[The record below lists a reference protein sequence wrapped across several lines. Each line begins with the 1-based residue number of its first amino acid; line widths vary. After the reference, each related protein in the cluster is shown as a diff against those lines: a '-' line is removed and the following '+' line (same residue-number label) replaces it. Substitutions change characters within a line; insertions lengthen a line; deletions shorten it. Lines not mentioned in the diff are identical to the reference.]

1 MLEFLNPKICGFGID
16 LSDLSIKIVNLK
28 KAGDEFALAS
38 FCRQEIPEGAIDQGE
53 IKKEEDLIGTIKEA
67 VKNIKGEPLKTR
79 YCIVSLP
86 ETVSFVRM
94 VKMPLMNKE
103 ELAEAIKWELEAQI
117 PLSREE
123 IYYDWQII
131 EQSPSVSL
139 VHQADHLDVL
149 IGVLPKKTV
158 EPYLEVL
165 KKAGLRPSIFEI
177 EPVAPA
183 RALLKDGLAPEPLMT
198 IAFGAKRTSLLIFS
212 GQTIF
217 FTTSL
222 PFSNNSVIE
231 NLSEKLNIG
240 KDQALKIKL
249 ETGLNFGQ
257 PQSDVFRALEPSL
270 NELAQKIQSYVDFY
284 QEHIPVPDGA
294 KSKISKIL
302 LCGGGAN
309 LDGLPEFLSNNLKM
323 AIEIGNP
330 WINIFKKP
338 KEISG
343 LPPSE
348 SLAYTTALGLAL
360 RGVN

>member
-28 KAGDEFALAS
+28 KAGDEFALSS

-53 IKKEEDLIGTIKEA
+53 IKKEEVLISVIKEA
-67 VKNIKGEPLKTR
+67 VRNIKGEPLKTR

-86 ETVSFVRM
+86 ETVSFVQM
-94 VKMPLMNKE
+94 VKMPLMSRQ
-103 ELAEAIKWELEAQI
+103 ELAEAIKWELEAHI

-131 EQSPSVSL
+131 ERAPSVPL

-165 KKAGLRPSIFEI
+165 KKAGLKPFIFEI
-177 EPVAPA
+177 ESVATA
-183 RALLKDGLAPEPLMT
+183 RALIKGGFSAEP
-198 IAFGAKRTSLLIFS
+198 IIIVDFGAKRTSLLIFVA
-212 GQTIF
+212 QTIF

-222 PFSNNSVIE
+222 PLSNNSLVAT
-231 NLSEKLNIG
+231 LSEKLKVD
-240 KDQALKIKL
+240 KDKAREIKF
-249 ETGLNFGQ
+249 EVGLNLGQ
-257 PQSDVFRALEPSL
+257 PASDVFQALQPAM
-270 NELAQKIQSYVDFY
+270 NELVQKIQSYIDFY
-284 QEHIPVPDGA
+284 QEHAMSYDSGRQVN
-294 KSKISKIL
+294 KIL

-309 LDGLPEFLSNNLKM
+309 LADLAEFLSDNLKM
-323 AIEIGNP
+323 PVEIGNP
-330 WINIFKKP
+330 WINIFQEP
-338 KEISG
+338 KEIPG
-343 LPPSE
+343 LPTSE
-348 SLAYTTALGLAL
+348 ALAYTTALGLAL